1 MFAHL
6 SYLAPADVVEKPQLG
21 DVSLDLLKKILVDAD
36 PSDHEI
42 KPIVLAAMQERPD
55 LFRFDTHDLS
65 MDAKRVLTLDQL
77 KHLSSRNILTVEDVF
92 ERPMRYFAGA
102 EIFNMFAPTMAIKIG
117 VHYTLFGG
125 AVASLGTKKHRQF
138 IDMANSLESL
148 CSFSLTEMGHGS
160 NARAV
165 ETIATFDKE
174 KDEFVIHS
182 PTTMAQKYFIGGSV
196 HGTHTVVFA
205 QMMIDGVDHGVQAF
219 VVQLRPKISS
229 SNTSSNASS
238 STSAH
243 TTHAGH
249 AGHGSSASPSNGA
262 SGHVNPPS
270 AHPGYG
276 EVYPTIRIKDC
287 GHKQGLQ
294 GVDNGRIMFEHHR
307 VPRDHLLDRFGYVT
321 REGKYETDIK
331 SNAARFATM
340 IGALIYGRVG
350 LSLASVAL
358 SKLGL
363 TIAIRY
369 ASERLQFGP
378 PGKPEIPILD
388 FLSHQRRLL
397 IPLAKTYAYHFAG
410 RRLLQQVQANDQKKL
425 HILAAGMK
433 AMATWH
439 VNDVMAVARQCC
451 GGQGYLSENRLG
463 EMKADVEIYTTFE
476 GDNVVL
482 LQQVAAS
489 LLKEFRE
496 NFKQL
501 SSTFNFLAETVTTQL
516 TEKNPARKRY
526 TTKDHLLSTSFHM
539 DALRFRKKRSV
550 QILAAHL
557 RAASKQ
563 KSFFEAWNDSLD
575 LALQAAIAHVDYV
588 VFKSFDQNL
597 NDTLKSCQDEAGVAE
612 TKQLFKRVKN
622 MYALSTMQQH
632 AAFFLQ
638 EHYFAPS
645 KAKAIAKQVNDL
657 CAVLRPHATT
667 LVSAFDIPEFFL
679 PPLGKSTWVAHNK
692 L

>member
-1 MFAHL
+1 MG
-6 SYLAPADVVEKPQLG
+6 Q
-21 DVSLDLLKKILVDAD
+21 VSLELMKKVLLASD
-36 PSDHEI
+36 PSDHQV
-42 KPIVLAAMQERPD
+42 KPVVLEAMKERPD
-55 LFRFDTHDLS
+55 LFRFDTHDMS
-65 MDAKRVLTLDQL
+65 MDAKRVLTLEQL
-77 KHLSSRNILTVEDVF
+77 KYLSSRGVLTVEDVF

-102 EIFNMFAPTMAIKIG
+102 EVFNLFAPSLAIKIG

-125 AVASLGTKKHRQF
+125 AVASLGTKKHRHF
-138 IDMANSLESL
+138 IDMANSLEAL
-148 CSFSLTEMGHGS
+148 CSFSLTELGHGS

-165 ETIATFDKE
+165 ETTATFDAE

-182 PTTMAQKYFIGGSV
+182 PTPMAQKYYIGGSV

-205 QMMIDGVDHGVQAF
+205 QMLIDGVDHGVQAF
-219 VVQLRPKISS
+219 VVQLRPKIENGDNKPSSANHSSSS
-229 SNTSSNASS
+229 SNHSS
-238 STSAH
+238 SSANHSSSSAH
-243 TTHAGH
+243 Q
-249 AGHGSSASPSNGA
+249 SSQS
-262 SGHVNPPS
+262 HVNPPS
-270 AHPGYG
+270 AHPSYG
-276 EVYPTIRIKDC
+276 EVFPSIRIKDC

-294 GVDNGRIMFEHHR
+294 GVDNGRLMFEHHR

-321 REGKYETDIK
+321 REGKYETEIK

-350 LSLASVAL
+350 LSLASTAL

-363 TIAIRY
+363 TIAIQY

-388 FLSHQRRLL
+388 FLSHQRRLF

-439 VNDVMAVARQCC
+439 VNEVMAVARQCC

-463 EMKADVEIYTTFE
+463 DMKADVEIYTTFE

-496 NFKQL
+496 NFTQL

-539 DALRFRKKRSV
+539 DALRFRKKRAV
-550 QILAAHL
+550 QILASHL
-557 RAASKQ
+557 RTVSKQ
-563 KSFFEAWNDSLD
+563 KPFFEAWNESLD

-597 NDTLKSCQDEAGVAE
+597 TETLKACQDEPNAAE

-622 MYALSTMQQH
+622 LYALSTMQQH

-657 CAVLRPHATT
+657 CAVLRPHATS
-667 LVSAFDIPEFFL
+667 LVAAFDVPAFFL
-679 PPLGKSTWVAHNK
+679 PPLGTSTWVAHNK